1 MTQTIEIAG
10 LIVMFG
16 VVAHVAVTLAFA
28 VLRRARAAVGQQ
40 LELKVFR
47 EQTQV
52 YLEAARTERDRTQLS
67 WDGYRKFEVARKV
80 LEAKDIYSFYLKPH
94 DRQPL
99 PSFDPGQHLT
109 FQLRVP
115 NQSKPVVRCYSLSD
129 TPLERDHYRVTIKHI
144 AGGDENPPGVAS
156 SYLCQETREGDIV
169 DVQAPSGHFRLDLA
183 RDRPIVMIAGG
194 VGLTPMLSMLLT
206 ICATGARREAWLFYG
221 VRNTA
226 ERVMADEL
234 RKLAREYEHFHLVV
248 CFSGPTDRCVK
259 DRDYDHEGHVDLGL
273 LQNTLP
279 SNNYEFYI
287 CGPPPMMDA
296 VVAGLKRW
304 QVPEKDIFFEAFGA
318 ASARPV
324 SVAASGKSFEVAFD
338 RSGQTRTWTS
348 ADGSLLDLAEAH
360 GIALDSGCRA
370 GSCGSCITAIK
381 EGEIDYTIDPG
392 AHTEEGS
399 CLACI
404 AVPKSRVVLDA

>member
-28 VLRRARAAVGQQ
+28 VLRRARAAAGQQ

-144 AGGDENPPGVAS
+144 AGQGDNPPGVAS

-183 RDRPIVMIAGG
+183 RDR
-194 VGLTPMLSMLLT
+194 
-206 ICATGARREAWLFYG
+206 
-221 VRNTA
+221 
-226 ERVMADEL
+226 
-234 RKLAREYEHFHLVV
+234 
-248 CFSGPTDRCVK
+248 
-259 DRDYDHEGHVDLGL
+259 
-273 LQNTLP
+273 
-279 SNNYEFYI
+279 
-287 CGPPPMMDA
+287 
-296 VVAGLKRW
+296 
-304 QVPEKDIFFEAFGA
+304 
-318 ASARPV
+318 
-324 SVAASGKSFEVAFD
+324 
-338 RSGQTRTWTS
+338 
-348 ADGSLLDLAEAH
+348 
-360 GIALDSGCRA
+360 
-370 GSCGSCITAIK
+370 
-381 EGEIDYTIDPG
+381 
-392 AHTEEGS
+392 
-399 CLACI
+399 
-404 AVPKSRVVLDA
+404 